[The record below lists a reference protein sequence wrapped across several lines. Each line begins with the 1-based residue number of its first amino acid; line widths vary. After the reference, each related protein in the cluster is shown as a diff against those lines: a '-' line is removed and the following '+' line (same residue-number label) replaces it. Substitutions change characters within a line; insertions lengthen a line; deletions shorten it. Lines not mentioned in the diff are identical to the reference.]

1 MVHLHDSISYG
12 LLELYLKH
20 KGFKILTWKNGEN
33 IWKTTPF
40 CIFMNFSC
48 QERLLPSV
56 VHLNACINDLGN
68 LEQILEIH
76 DGNGEL
82 QLWPPI
88 VHQYHSICIHVY
100 IIYITTFL
108 LDFVCL
114 AWIPLRKRCCLAN
127 CSKCAVR
134 NSWQAPAVLMENEG
148 KIQLSYRASLV
159 CLVCDCLPWLIFYF
173 DPTGSLLMAKKKWQL
188 LLPSAEVLW
197 QPSKCHVFHRI
208 SLDGT
213 RPWVAI
219 VKILCRSIQPT
230 LITGSAVLNAFAR
243 SARWTLATQQLQ
255 ARCEGMRGDGWIR
268 AGYRIQREG

>member
-1 MVHLHDSISYG
+1 M
-12 LLELYLKH
+12 
-20 KGFKILTWKNGEN
+20 T
-33 IWKTTPF
+33 
-40 CIFMNFSC
+40 
-48 QERLLPSV
+48 
-56 VHLNACINDLGN
+56 
-68 LEQILEIH
+68 
-76 DGNGEL
+76 
-82 QLWPPI
+82 PI

-213 RPWVAI
+213 RP
-219 VKILCRSIQPT
+219 
-230 LITGSAVLNAFAR
+230 
-243 SARWTLATQQLQ
+243 
-255 ARCEGMRGDGWIR
+255 
-268 AGYRIQREG
+268 